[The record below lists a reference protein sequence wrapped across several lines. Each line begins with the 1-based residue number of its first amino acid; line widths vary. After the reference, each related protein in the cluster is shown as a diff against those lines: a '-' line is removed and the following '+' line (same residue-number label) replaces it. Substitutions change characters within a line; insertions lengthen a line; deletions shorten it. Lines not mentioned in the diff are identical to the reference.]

1 MSEINLKPVW
11 NATLDVYREVAKICD
26 KHGLRYYLTDGTALG
41 AVRHHGFIPWD
52 DDFDMSMPREDY
64 QKFVEIANMELPAHL
79 KFVNWENAP
88 EFTLLFG
95 KVQDCREEFVKTV
108 EAQCGY
114 MLSSGIYI
122 DIIPIDGYPR
132 SKIERVFVKVAVAVL
147 ACMIRFR
154 CMKYGDQ
161 SKKGKVV
168 WIAGCVFSLLLPWM
182 GGQSCKRKCE
192 DFLRRHPYSSAS
204 YTGRASMR
212 LTMLNRK
219 PIPIEYWGV
228 PSRCD
233 FCGIDVPVPHDVD
246 AYLRFYYGDYMK
258 LPPESQRR
266 HSHEYAYRC
275 AWWLGP
281 NTVISP

>member
-11 NATLDVYREVAKICD
+11 DATLNVYREVAKVCD
-26 KHGLRYYLTDGTALG
+26 RYGLRYYLTDGTALG

-64 QKFVEIANMELPAHL
+64 NKFIEVASKELPAHL

-95 KVQDCREEFVKTV
+95 KVQDSREDYIKSV
-108 EAQCGY
+108 EEQCGY

-122 DIIPIDGYPR
+122 DIIPIDGYPK
-132 SKIERVFVKVAVAVL
+132 SAIERLVVKMSVAVL
-147 ACMIRFR
+147 SCMIRFR
-154 CMKYGDQ
+154 CMDYRVQ
-161 SKKGKVV
+161 SKKGKLV
-168 WIAGCVFSLLLPWM
+168 WIAGLALSILMPWM
-182 GGQSCKRKCE
+182 NGQSCKRKCE
-192 DFLRRHPYSSAS
+192 QFLVRHPYAGAR

-219 PIPIEYWGV
+219 PIPAEYWGE
-228 PSRCD
+228 PSRSV
-233 FCGIDVPVPHDVD
+233 FCGVDVPVPHDLD

-258 LPPESQRR
+258 LPPPDQQQ
-266 HSHEYAYRC
+266 HSHEYSYRC

-281 NTVISP
+281 TVSKA